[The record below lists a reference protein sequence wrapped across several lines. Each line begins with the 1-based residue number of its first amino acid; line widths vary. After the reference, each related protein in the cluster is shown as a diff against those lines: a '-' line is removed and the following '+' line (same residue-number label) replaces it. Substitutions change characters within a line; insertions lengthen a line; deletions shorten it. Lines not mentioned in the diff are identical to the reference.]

1 MVRVDYTQELGFAYM
16 LASDQKTYL
25 KVSIHSA
32 NCLCAFVYHY
42 TKTTENGNKEKWSQL
57 VIFISDLEHAKLC
70 LGLKAS
76 KWDKDKKKSCIY
88 THKEIKK
95 LRFNTYYKDMAKL
108 GELWAKAGFK
118 VELYYKAP
126 KQAKR
131 GK

>member
-1 MVRVDYTQELGFAYM
+1 MISEKTM
-16 LASDQKTYL
+16 LKSTIQYSDDKTKRYVL
-25 KVSIHSA
+25 SV
-32 NCLCAFVYHY
+32 
-42 TKTTENGNKEKWSQL
+42 E
-57 VIFISDLEHAKLC
+57 
-70 LGLKAS
+70 
-76 KWDKDKKKSCIY
+76 WDKDKKKSCIY